1 MLERKLVAMGR
12 KRRVGSVVVAV
23 ALVAACGGAGSDAD
37 SGPDGGSG
45 VVPRLVAPLSTTMV
59 RELRP
64 TLRWT
69 GGEGDTFTLEVSP
82 SRDFDDIEYSWTGT
96 AFEHAAQADLAPG
109 PWFWRVSTPGP
120 DGEPLVSH
128 LWLVFAGA
136 LEHDLNADGYSDIV
150 VGAGTNYRAYVF
162 TGREEWPAELSTE
175 DAAMIVS
182 YHFSYGGACTSS
194 DMNGDGISDLT
205 WGTGFAVGSVHFCYG
220 REHLP
225 PEIDGSDECRVFLGT
240 TEGLSIGGALSTRG
254 DVDLDGHRDL
264 VVSAWNEISTD
275 ITGGAMLF
283 ASQGKPVATAQ
294 SSDDAV
300 WSLRG
305 TEKYDWARP
314 EDLLADFN
322 GDGFSDILVSF
333 QKNETTMRLFFG
345 SPDLAGEAMPEDADV
360 SFPPFESWGRYHF
373 GVFAG
378 DVDGDGYGDAI
389 VSYTWSGVVSYF
401 IRVVA
406 GGPQGDRNIGP
417 DDFLTSIELPV
428 TPLYKYGHIR
438 LFAPGD
444 VNGDGYA
451 DIGFCVRGGDEILDG
466 PGAIYIVYGGPEMPA
481 ELTADQADVVIQGN
495 GDPQFCKMAAG
506 LGDVNGDGYPDF
518 AVGAPGLGLG
528 SDWDGDFPGRVF
540 VFFGGPTLAQ
550 KETADDADVV
560 ITSATPDELFG
571 RCINSGR

>member
-1 MLERKLVAMGR
+1 MA
-12 KRRVGSVVVAV
+12 VAV
-23 ALVAACGGAGSDAD
+23 AMWISCSGQGSNGTEPDAGEDA
-37 SGPDGGSG
+37 G
-45 VVPRLVAPLSTTMV
+45 VFETPRLIAPLSTSMV

-64 TLRWT
+64 SFRWT
-69 GGEGDTFTLEVSP
+69 GDSGAEFTLEVFSSP
-82 SRDFDDIEYSWTGT
+82 DLDEPAYSWTGT
-96 AFEHAAQADLAPG
+96 GFEHTPVQDLAAG
-109 PWFWRVSTPGP
+109 PNWWRVSTPGP
-120 DGEPLVSH
+120 EGEPLVSH

-150 VGAGTNYRAYVF
+150 VGSRLDDLYVF
-162 TGREEWPAELSTE
+162 LGKESWEPELTTENADTVIAGWGCEGGWSTSNDVFGDRTADILTGHGYAL
-175 DAAMIVS
+175 
-182 YHFSYGGACTSS
+182 GAVVFCPGRQNMPQGMSIDS
-194 DMNGDGISDLT
+194 DCKYI
-205 WGTGFAVGSVHFCYG
+205 
-220 REHLP
+220 
-225 PEIDGSDECRVFLGT
+225 LGT

-495 GDPQFCKMAAG
+495 GDPQFCYMAAG

-540 VFFGGPTLAQ
+540 VFFGGPTLTQ
-550 KETADDADVV
+550 KETADDADVI
-560 ITSATPDELFG
+560 ITSATLNERFG
-571 RCINSGR
+571 DCINSGR